1 MKIEKLSSNRVKFVF
16 QVTPDEFEHGLDFA
30 YEAIKPEVSVK
41 GFRKGHV
48 TRKVYENNFGVE
60 TLFEDAI
67 NHVLHHKYHEAL
79 ANKEYQIVGDPVPNV
94 NFEDVKVGETF
105 EVSLELAVKP
115 EVELGEYK
123 GIEVEKLD
131 SDVTDEEVMNQIN
144 ALLDQNQTLE
154 LKEDGILEEGN
165 TAIFDFDGY
174 HNGEPF
180 EGGKAENFELEIGS
194 GQFIPGFEEQMVGL
208 KAGEEKDI
216 NVTFPEQYHAEN
228 LAGEDAVFKVK
239 LHEVKRKV
247 APELNDEWVTTLN
260 RDEKTLD
267 ELKASIKED
276 IKASKE
282 NQNKNASLEKALEII
297 ATNTKVDVPVEMV
310 DFETKQQLKNIENQA
325 KQYGIDFKTYIT
337 LTGMT
342 EEQLK
347 EQLNEESAKR
357 VLNSLIIEA
366 IAKKEAFEVTEDEV
380 EDKFAEVAAMY
391 QMEVDEVKK
400 HLTPDLLKQDIVF
413 AKAIDFIYDNL
424 KFV

>member
-48 TRKVYENNFGVE
+48 TRKVYENNFGIE

-247 APELNDEWVTTLN
+247 APELNDEWRSEEHTS
-260 RDEKTLD
+260 
-267 ELKASIKED
+267 ELQSRPHLVCRLL
-276 IKASKE
+276 
-282 NQNKNASLEKALEII
+282 LEK
-297 ATNTKVDVPVEMV
+297 K
-310 DFETKQQLKNIENQA
+310 KKKKNI
-325 KQYGIDFKTYIT
+325 ITYI
-337 LTGMT
+337 
-342 EEQLK
+342 K
-347 EQLNEESAKR
+347 
-357 VLNSLIIEA
+357 IE
-366 IAKKEAFEVTEDEV
+366 
-380 EDKFAEVAAMY
+380 
-391 QMEVDEVKK
+391 
-400 HLTPDLLKQDIVF
+400 
-413 AKAIDFIYDNL
+413 N
-424 KFV
+424 

>member
-67 NHVLHHKYHEAL
+67 NHILHHKYHEAL

-105 EVSLELAVKP
+105 EVSLEFAVKP

>member
-48 TRKVYENNFGVE
+48 TRKVYENNFGIE

>member
-67 NHVLHHKYHEAL
+67 NHILHHKYHEAL

-105 EVSLELAVKP
+105 EVSLEFAVKP

-154 LKEDGILEEGN
+154 LREDGILEEGN